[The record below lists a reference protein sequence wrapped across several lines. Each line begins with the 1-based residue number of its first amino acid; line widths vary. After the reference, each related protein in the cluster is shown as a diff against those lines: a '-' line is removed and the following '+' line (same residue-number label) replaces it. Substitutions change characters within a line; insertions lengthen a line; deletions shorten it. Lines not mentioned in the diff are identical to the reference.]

1 MGRTKEF
8 DPDAAL
14 HAALEL
20 FWRKGYEATSL
31 QDLVD
36 HLGINRGS
44 IYATFGSKH
53 ALYLRAL
60 DRYCE
65 IKNDV
70 GLGVLSRPGP
80 ALPAVRDLVRLF
92 AAESLDDPD
101 RKGCLVT
108 NTAVEVLPGDAQAER
123 RVASALAELE
133 TALAGALVRARN
145 QGELAEGADPRALAR
160 FLVTFLQGLRVVGK
174 TADGR
179 RRLEDAVESALSLLR

>member
-1 MGRTKEF
+1 MGRSKAF
-8 DPDAAL
+8 DPDEAL
-14 HAALEL
+14 RAALEL
-20 FWRKGYEATSL
+20 FWRKGYEATSM

-44 IYATFGSKH
+44 VYATFGSKH

-65 IKNDV
+65 TKGDV
-70 GLGVLSRPGP
+70 AMGVLGRPGP
-80 ALPAVRDLVRLF
+80 ALPAVRDLIHLY

-108 NTAVEVLPGDAQAER
+108 NTAVELPGDDSAGR
-123 RVASALAELE
+123 RVESALAELE

-145 QGELAEGADPRALAR
+145 QGELAEGADPRVLAR

-174 TADGR
+174 TSGAR
-179 RRLEDAVESALSLLR
+179 RRVEDAVESALGLLG

>member
-1 MGRTKEF
+1 MGRTKQF

-14 HAALEL
+14 RSALEL

-36 HLGINRGS
+36 HLGVNRGS

-65 IKNDV
+65 TKGDV
-70 GLGVLSRPGP
+70 AMGVLSRPGS
-80 ALPAVRDLVRLF
+80 ALSAVRDLIRLY

-108 NTAVEVLPGDAQAER
+108 NTAVELGPHDPRAGR
-123 RVASALAELE
+123 RVEAALTELE
-133 TALAGALVRARN
+133 TSLAGALVRARE
-145 QGELAEGADPRALAR
+145 QGELGEGADPRALAR

-174 TADGR
+174 TADAR
-179 RRLEDAVESALSLLR
+179 RRLDDAVESALALLR

>member
-1 MGRTKEF
+1 MGRNKEF

-14 HAALEL
+14 RSALDL
-20 FWRKGYEATSL
+20 FWRKGYEATSM

-36 HLGINRGS
+36 HLGVNRGS
-44 IYATFGSKH
+44 LYATFGSKH

-65 IKNDV
+65 LK
-70 GLGVLSRPGP
+70 GEASLELLGRPGP
-80 ALPAVRDLVRLF
+80 ALPAVRELLLRY
-92 AAESLDDPD
+92 AAETLDDPD

-108 NTAVEVLPGDAQAER
+108 NTAVEVLPGDEQAER
-123 RVASALAELE
+123 RVASALDELE
-133 TALAGALVRARN
+133 TAVAGALVRARH

-160 FLVTFLQGLRVVGK
+160 FFVTFLQGLRVVGK

-179 RRLEDAVESALSLLR
+179 RRVEDAVDGALSVLR